1 MWLHKIS
8 YMFLN
13 CWNVLRREVLLK
25 VSRWPHFTQ
34 NLRCWYS
41 IPVPA
46 AGQATITIFLNVP
59 SSVSHQDPPHLFLW
73 KYGESTKFL
82 THFLLANQ
90 ISGVLYLSF
99 HSKDVLLF
107 FFYATL
113 LLLFPLWQL
122 RSCWAECLGSACSTR
137 FKVECGRKTV
147 WTNPIIHVFR
157 FLVLQLEG
165 KANPTVKCVGR
176 VKSINFLKS

>member
-13 CWNVLRREVLLK
+13 CWNVLRRVVLLK
-25 VSRWPHFTQ
+25 VSGWPHFTQ

-59 SSVSHQDPPHLFLW
+59 SSVSHQDPPHLFVW

-99 HSKDVLLF
+99 HSKDVLF
-107 FFYATL
+107 FFTQHCCCFFLSGSYVVVGQNV
-113 LLLFPLWQL
+113 WGQL
-122 RSCWAECLGSACSTR
+122 VQQDSKW
-137 FKVECGRKTV
+137 KVEGERCGQIQSFT
-147 WTNPIIHVFR
+147 FSG
-157 FLVLQLEG
+157 F
-165 KANPTVKCVGR
+165 
-176 VKSINFLKS
+176 